1 MRVITMAII
10 TLVTGIAAIG
20 AWVVLGPGLPSIFSG
35 GSDPAKKITRKWDA
49 RRSAPFITLVPAV
62 TLPEKIAPAPPP
74 PPPAPPPPKPQA
86 TKAAPPAATSPPPTP
101 EPPQTPATPPATK
114 PPAAEKPQPAA
125 TPSPIAKQALE
136 ALLEP
141 RPKPEPLPKLKPLIK
156 PQPKPEPIAAPIPK
170 PVAPAIPQ
178 PEPEKKSQTA
188 ALVKPEPAARE
199 VPEPKPEQKREPA
212 ALVKPKPAVPAATPA
227 PSSPASPAKEPG
239 KTTKK
244 QRQLTYQ
251 VETSRKAA
259 EQEKQPSFSAG
270 ETVRFR
276 RVIPQGT
283 GRLLA
288 DKKIIV
294 LAGIDSLSAEAKCK
308 YSSGKSWDCG
318 RWGKYALR
326 RFIRSRAVVCV
337 LVEEISETEVSGHCK
352 VAGKDINKWVVR
364 RGWGQPSADNATA
377 YAASLEAA
385 KKDMLGLW
393 SDEPKSAPEATNQ
406 PDPVQNQ
413 SNPSSSGR

>member
-1 MRVITMAII
+1 MRVITMMIV

-35 GSDPAKKITRKWDA
+35 GSDPAKKITRKRDA

-62 TLPEKIAPAPPP
+62 TLPEKIASAPPP

-86 TKAAPPAATSPPPTP
+86 AKAAPPPATSPPPTP

-114 PPAAEKPQPAA
+114 PPAAEKPQSAA

-188 ALVKPEPAARE
+188 ALVKPEPAARA
-199 VPEPKPEQKREPA
+199 VPETKPEQKREPA
-212 ALVKPKPAVPAATPA
+212 ALVKPKSAVPTAMPA
-227 PSSPASPAKEPG
+227 PSLPASPAKEPG
-239 KTTKK
+239 KTKKK

-283 GRLLA
+283 GRLQA

-294 LAGIDSLSAEAKCK
+294 LAGINSLSAKSKCK

-326 RFIRSRAVVCV
+326 RFIRGRAVVCV

-364 RGWGQPSADNATA
+364 RGWGQPSADNANA

-393 SDEPKSAPEATNQ
+393 SDEPKSAPRPKSTPEATNQ

-413 SNPSSSGR
+413 

>member
-10 TLVTGIAAIG
+10 TLVTGVAAIG

-156 PQPKPEPIAAPIPK
+156 PQPKPEPLAAPIPK

-178 PEPEKKSQTA
+178 PEPE
-188 ALVKPEPAARE
+188 L
-199 VPEPKPEQKREPA
+199 KREPA
-212 ALVKPKPAVPAATPA
+212 ALVKPKSAVPAAMPA
-227 PSSPASPAKEPG
+227 PSLPASPAKEPG
-239 KTTKK
+239 KTKKK

-270 ETVRFR
+270 ETVRFW

-326 RFIRSRAVVCV
+326 RFIRGRAVVCD

-352 VAGKDINKWVVR
+352 VASKDINKWVVR
-364 RGWGQPSADNATA
+364 RGWGQPSADNANA

-393 SDEPKSAPEATNQ
+393 SDEPKSAPQPKSTPEATNQ

-413 SNPSSSGR
+413 